1 MEAIMPQ
8 IPEPGIFGVSKR
20 LMNSRKIIEEL
31 PNKRKKWLFKIYIH
45 VSFMNGIKIYM
56 VNNFYRRDELV
67 EQTIIV
73 EQPLTKTPV
82 RLVDLA
88 DEELVGKIQSG
99 SEAAFAELT
108 KRYMRKSYSIAY
120 QVVGDMEA
128 ARDLSQDV
136 FTKIFVS
143 INKYKEGSKF
153 FSWFYRILMN
163 HCINYKRRQ
172 KVVSM
177 LPFSSVFKTP
187 DEADHFHSYNDTESE
202 SLSDKQR
209 IIQLA
214 LNELSAK
221 HKQVV
226 ILCDLEDFLQE
237 EAADILEITVGTVR
251 SRLHYARKNL
261 KKSLSKY
268 KKELE
273 L

>member
-1 MEAIMPQ
+1 
-8 IPEPGIFGVSKR
+8 
-20 LMNSRKIIEEL
+20 
-31 PNKRKKWLFKIYIH
+31 
-45 VSFMNGIKIYM
+45 MNGIKTYTI
-56 VNNFYRRDELV
+56 NNIDRPDELA
-67 EQTIIV
+67 EHNIIV
-73 EQPLTKTPV
+73 EQPSTETPA

-88 DEELVGKIQSG
+88 DEELVGKIQGG

-120 QVVGDMEA
+120 QVVGDMEV

-136 FTKIFVS
+136 FVKIFVS
-143 INKYKEGSKF
+143 INKFKEGSKF

-163 HCINYKRRQ
+163 RCINYKRRQ

-177 LPFSSVFKTP
+177 LPFSSAFKTP

-202 SLSDKQR
+202 SLSDKQQ
-209 IIQLA
+209 IIRLA

-226 ILCDLEDFLQE
+226 ILCDLEEFLQE

-261 KKSLSKY
+261 KKILNKY